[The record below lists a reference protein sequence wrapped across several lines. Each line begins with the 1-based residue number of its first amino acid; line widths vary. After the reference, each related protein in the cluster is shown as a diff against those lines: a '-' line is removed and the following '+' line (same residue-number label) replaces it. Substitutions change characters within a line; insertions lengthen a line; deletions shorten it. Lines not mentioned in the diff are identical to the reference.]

1 MDIGFLPAVLLSAFV
16 AGLMTENYGYGYWMI
31 SRPIFAGPL
40 LGLMMGDL
48 QTGLIVGASVE
59 LMFMGVLPIGGSI
72 PPNAQIA
79 GLIGTIFAISAG
91 GKPEVGIA
99 LALPIGILAQLLIM
113 LAWNFNIFLVHRA
126 ENALKALNLKR
137 AGRLH
142 LSGLIVFFTVMFIP
156 TFLAVQF
163 GSDFVKNLVDSMPAW
178 FLDGLKVSAGILP
191 AIGMAMLL
199 KMMDFKKYW
208 SFFLIGFVLAVYL
221 ELPVLSIALL
231 GLGIAIS
238 ISVVMNIADNSE
250 IALPSSQRGEA
261 ETAILTKKDL
271 ISTFFRSFFSMT
283 SINYERYGSLGF
295 CFAVIPAL
303 KRLYGD
309 EEELKEAIV
318 RHNEFF
324 NCHPY
329 TTNAIIGVTLAL
341 EEQRAQGK
349 PITSETISSTK
360 AALMGPL
367 SGIGDSVFKA
377 TFMTIFAAIGAGL
390 ALEGNPIGPILFIV
404 PNVLLNIISRY
415 YGLIYGYRFG
425 MNLILK
431 MKDSDIL
438 NKFVQGATIVGLM
451 VTGSMIVH
459 FVQVGVAAK
468 WNYAG
473 KEIIL
478 QELLDSILPGLLP
491 LLLTLGFLWVLH
503 KYKKAIYWLILFCFV
518 VGLVGKSFGVL

>member
-1 MDIGFLPAVLLSAFV
+1 MEIGILSAVLLSAFV
-16 AGLMTENYGYGYWMI
+16 AVLMTENYGYGYWMI
-31 SRPIFAGPL
+31 SRPVFAGPL

-59 LMFMGVLPIGGSI
+59 LMFMGVLPIGGSV

-79 GLIGTIFAISAG
+79 GLIGTIFAIKAG

-113 LAWNFNIFLVHRA
+113 LAWNFNMYLVHRA
-126 ENALKALNLKR
+126 DKALKELNLKR

-163 GSDFVKNLVDSMPAW
+163 GSDFVKNFVDSMPVW
-178 FLDGLKVSAGILP
+178 FMDGLKVSAGILP

-199 KMMDFKKYW
+199 KMMNFKKYW

-231 GLGIAIS
+231 GLGMAIS
-238 ISVVMNIADNSE
+238 ISVVMNKADNRDMS
-250 IALPSSQRGEA
+250 LPSPQRGEMEKA
-261 ETAILTKKDL
+261 KLTRKDL
-271 ISTFFRSFFSMT
+271 IITFFRSFFSMT

-295 CFAVIPAL
+295 CYAVMPAL
-303 KRLYGD
+303 KRLYRD
-309 EEELKEAIV
+309 DEELKEAIV

-329 TTNAIIGVTLAL
+329 TANAIIGVTLAL
-341 EEQRAQGK
+341 EDQRAQGK

-390 ALEGNPIGPILFIV
+390 ALEGNPLGPIIFIV

-415 YGLIYGYRFG
+415 YGLMYGYRFG

-451 VTGSMIVH
+451 VTGSMIVN
-459 FVQVGVAAK
+459 FVHVGVAAK
-468 WNYAG
+468 WNFAG
-473 KEIIL
+473 KEIVL

-491 LLLTLGFLWVLH
+491 LILTLVFLWVLRE
-503 KYKKAIYWLILFCFV
+503 YKKAIYWLILFCFV
-518 VGLVGKSFGVL
+518 VGLAGKLFGVL

>member
-1 MDIGFLPAVLLSAFV
+1 MEIGFLSAVLLSAFV
-16 AGLMTENYGYGYWMI
+16 AALMTENYGYGYWMI

-59 LMFMGVLPIGGSI
+59 LMFMGVLPIGGSV

-79 GLIGTIFAISAG
+79 GLIGTIFAIGAG

-113 LAWNFNIFLVHRA
+113 LAWNFNIYLVHRA
-126 ENALKALNLKR
+126 DSALKELDLKR

-156 TFLAVQF
+156 TFLAVHF
-163 GSDFVKNLVDSMPAW
+163 GSDFVKHFVDSMPAW
-178 FLDGLKVSAGILP
+178 FMDGLKVSAGILP

-199 KMMDFKKYW
+199 KMMNFKKYW
-208 SFFLIGFVLAVYL
+208 SFFLVGFVLAVYL

-238 ISVVMNIADNSE
+238 ISVVMNKTDINDAP
-250 IALPSSQRGEA
+250 LPSTKKDEA
-261 ETAILTKKDL
+261 EKAILTRKDL
-271 ISTFFRSFFSMT
+271 ITAVFRSFFSMT

-295 CFAVIPAL
+295 CYAVMPAL

-309 EEELKEAIV
+309 DEELKEAIV

-349 PITSETISSTK
+349 PITPETISATK

-390 ALEGNPIGPILFIV
+390 ALEGNPVGPIIFIV
-404 PNVLLNIISRY
+404 PNVLLNIFSRY
-415 YGLIYGYRFG
+415 YGVIYGYRFG
-425 MNLILK
+425 LNLILK

-438 NKFVQGATIVGLM
+438 DKFVQGATIVGLM
-451 VTGSMIVH
+451 VTGSKVVH
-459 FVQVGVAAK
+459 FVHVGVAAK
-468 WNYAG
+468 WNFSG

-491 LLLTLGFLWVLH
+491 LLLTLGFLWVLR

-518 VGLVGKSFGVL
+518 VGIAGKLFGFL